1 MKTLCFA
8 LVHLIIFILLFPGVT
23 ISRPSPNS
31 SPGLVVS
38 DGVADEFPEKNGL
51 SSSKGIIMEYSGEEE
66 EEKSSCEQMYGF
78 LPCSQTNSGH
88 FFLILVYQYL
98 LFHAESYVASGG
110 KRIFKILGPGLFGAS
125 VFQII
130 GSLPEALILLAS
142 GLTNRSNETAEEL
155 VLTGVG
161 LLAGSSIL
169 LLTLIWGTCVL
180 LGSQDFSTHLQNNL
194 SEINNISYNPIERF
208 FFSLSPGNG
217 VSTLTGAR
225 NTSIIMLLSVIPLI
239 MVQFPTVVRLSY
251 VGERVFV
258 LFTLVVSIIFLLC
271 YFFYQFFKPS
281 IQRRRLLYIKHEHLA
296 VDILNHVQ
304 NQTAGDLLDE
314 NGMPDISTIK
324 RLFGETDSDGDKVI
338 SFAEFK
344 AFLQEIKTRKFQS
357 DEENTAAEI
366 MKAFDSNN
374 DQKITEEEFVQG
386 MTKLLDD
393 TKDAMNKRL
402 HSVKSLKDLY
412 KVLKPWIEKKREE
425 REIMKHLIP
434 DILDYLQNS
443 VYGSLLADDRT
454 PNIHAIKE
462 LFKRIDADKD
472 GCVSSSEL
480 KEMMTDIKFGTIPY
494 DAELA
499 ASKLMKVL
507 DVNEDNVINEEEFV
521 DGLFKLLNTTLDIR
535 GRNSKESED
544 DTYQKTWEQ
553 TDKLLEEKFI
563 DKSKLA
569 WAKAVARLLLGL
581 VMLGL
586 LAEPLI
592 QSVRNFSKS
601 AKVPSFYVA
610 FVLVPLTTNARIAVS
625 AVREARRK
633 KLHLT
638 SLTFSEIYSTVLM
651 NNVLGLIVLL
661 SLVYFRGLA
670 WNYSAEILV
679 VTIVSGIVG
688 IFSSLS
694 RVYPVWT
701 SISAYLMYPLSLVLV
716 YILGHFYSSSS

>member
-1 MKTLCFA
+1 
-8 LVHLIIFILLFPGVT
+8 
-23 ISRPSPNS
+23 
-31 SPGLVVS
+31 
-38 DGVADEFPEKNGL
+38 
-51 SSSKGIIMEYSGEEE
+51 MEYSGEEE

-78 LPCSQTNSGH
+78 LPCSQTNPGH

-180 LGSQDFSTHLQNNL
+180 LG
-194 SEINNISYNPIERF
+194 R
-208 FFSLSPGNG
+208 NG

-225 NTSIIMLLSVIPLI
+225 NTSIIMLLSIIPLI
-239 MVQFPTVVRLSY
+239 MVQFPTFLRLSY

-258 LFTLVVSIIFLLC
+258 LFTLVVSIVFLLC

-366 MKAFDSNN
+366 MKAFDTNN
-374 DQKITEEEFVQG
+374 DQQITEEEFVQG

-434 DILDYLQNS
+434 DIMDYLQNS

-472 GCVSSSEL
+472 GCLSYSEL

-569 WAKAVARLLLGL
+569 WAKAIGLLLLGL

-670 WNYSAEILV
+670 WNYSAEILA

-694 RVYPVWT
+694 RIYPVWT

-716 YILGHFYSSSS
+716 YIFGHFYSSSS

>member
-1 MKTLCFA
+1 
-8 LVHLIIFILLFPGVT
+8 
-23 ISRPSPNS
+23 
-31 SPGLVVS
+31 
-38 DGVADEFPEKNGL
+38 
-51 SSSKGIIMEYSGEEE
+51 MEYSGEEE

-142 GLTNRSNETAEEL
+142 GLTNKSNETAEEL

-194 SEINNISYNPIERF
+194 SEINNILYNPIERF

-239 MVQFPTVVRLSY
+239 MVQFPTFLRLSD

-258 LFTLVVSIIFLLC
+258 LFTLVVSILFLLC

-472 GCVSSSEL
+472 GCLSYSEL

-569 WAKAVARLLLGL
+569 WAKAIGLLLLGL

-638 SLTFSEIYSTVLM
+638 SLTFSEIYSTVFM

-670 WNYSAEILV
+670 WNYSVEILA

-701 SISAYLMYPLSLVLV
+701 SISAYLMYPLSLVFV
-716 YILGHFYSSSS
+716 YILGHFYSSS